1 MVEVRAEGSLEEGIG
16 VKSTFF
22 HLPINDLGGNT
33 QIFIVEAGTLQM
45 QFCKSLKRVE
55 N

>member
-1 MVEVRAEGSLEEGIG
+1 MEVRAGGRLEEGAG

-22 HLPINDLGGNT
+22 HSAINDLGGGT
-33 QIFIVEAGTLQM
+33 QIFIVESGTLQL
-45 QFCKSLKRVE
+45 QFCKSLKRVV